1 MYKTL
6 YLYITILLSKLLIFL
21 RLRNHRT
28 SNPRVRLWSESFHFP
43 EWGEVKELDARK
55 GTLPR
60 EEEEGRFFSAAV
72 AVSSKGTVASLNSQ
86 AVLTP
91 TFSGQ
96 LRSSP
101 VPFLFLV
108 FHIYKNEAER
118 SAPVPSWKE
127 SIQPNVGLGLGEFWS
142 SCSLPMSS
150 PHHVPRPYISLSLF
164 PSFFLSF
171 SVSLIP
177 VLATI

>member
-1 MYKTL
+1 MNLFISQSEGKSRNWTPGRAH
-6 YLYITILLSKLLIFL
+6 SQEKRRKGDFL
-21 RLRNHRT
+21 
-28 SNPRVRLWSESFHFP
+28 VRLWLS
-43 EWGEVKELDARK
+43 
-55 GTLPR
+55 
-60 EEEEGRFFSAAV
+60 
-72 AVSSKGTVASLNSQ
+72 VSSKGTVASLNSQ

-118 SAPVPSWKE
+118 STPVPSWKE

-142 SCSLPMSS
+142 SSSLPMSS
-150 PHHVPRPYISLSLF
+150 PHHVPRPYLSLSLF
-164 PSFFLSF
+164 PSFLLSF
-171 SVSLIP
+171 SLSLIP